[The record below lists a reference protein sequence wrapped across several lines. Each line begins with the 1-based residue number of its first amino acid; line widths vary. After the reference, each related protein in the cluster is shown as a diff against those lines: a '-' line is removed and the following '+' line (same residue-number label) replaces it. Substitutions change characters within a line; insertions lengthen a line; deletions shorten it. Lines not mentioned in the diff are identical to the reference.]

1 MRNNLELGSW
11 NALCD
16 RCGLKC
22 KNYMLAKEWTG
33 LIVCKDTC
41 WEPRH
46 PQTMLHV
53 PEEQIST
60 PWARPEPT
68 DNYILLSDN
77 IVNENSDF
85 ISLENGALLG
95 TEI

>member
-1 MRNNLELGSW
+1 MRNRLELGSW

-16 RCGLKC
+16 RCGLKR

-33 LIVCKDTC
+33 LMVCKDTC

-60 PWARPEPT
+60 PWARPEP
-68 DNYILLSDN
+68 SDSF
-77 IVNENSDF
+77 VR
-85 ISLENGALLG
+85 
-95 TEI
+95 